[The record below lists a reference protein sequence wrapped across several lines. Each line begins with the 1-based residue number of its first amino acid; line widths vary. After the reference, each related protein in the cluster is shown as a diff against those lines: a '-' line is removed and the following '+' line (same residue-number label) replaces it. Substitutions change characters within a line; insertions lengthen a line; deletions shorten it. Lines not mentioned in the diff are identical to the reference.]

1 MPENLDLE
9 LYWNLI
15 YEMKISLIYVHYN
28 HFSFRND
35 LIIYKL
41 YVLIKD
47 GFWLSAVLC
56 QCS

>member
-1 MPENLDLE
+1 MPENPDLE

-15 YEMKISLIYVHYN
+15 YEMKISLIYVHY
-28 HFSFRND
+28 RND

-41 YVLIKD
+41 YGLIKD